1 MQTGSAVSVVPANR
15 WSSKRVLKL
24 RIISA
29 LVMAPLVIYGV
40 LFLDNPV
47 FTLVLGIILLAG
59 TWEWSHLIPLRTIV
73 ARLVYTCVLGA
84 LMWLLWRTGLEQLI
98 KPLLLA
104 AFVWWLCALLWL
116 SQPEFL
122 ARASLLNSSLKMLA
136 GALVIL
142 PAWAALSSLHANGE
156 RGPTLTLLLL
166 LLVWLAD
173 IGAYFAGRQWGHRKL
188 APAVSPGKTWEG
200 VYGGLF
206 SSLLFAAIAGWFFS
220 HSLGWTLAFMLLA
233 VVTVM
238 FSVAG
243 DLLESLMKRQSGIKD
258 SGSIIPG
265 HGGIFDRIDS
275 LVAAAPMFLIGFLWL
290 AL

>member
-1 MQTGSAVSVVPANR
+1 M
-15 WSSKRVLKL
+15 LKL
-24 RIISA
+24 RVISA
-29 LVMAPLVIYGV
+29 LIMAPLVIYGV

-47 FTLVLGIILLAG
+47 FSMILGVVLLAG
-59 TWEWSHLIPLRTIV
+59 AWEWSHLIPLRTIAV
-73 ARLVYTCVLGA
+73 RLAYTCVLGV
-84 LMWLLWRTGLEQLI
+84 LMWLLWRSGLERLI
-98 KPLLLA
+98 KPLLLLA
-104 AFVWWLCALLWL
+104 LVWWLCALLWL
-116 SQPEFL
+116 SQPKLL
-122 ARASLLNSSLKMLA
+122 AQASLLNSGLKMLA
-136 GALVIL
+136 GVLVLL
-142 PAWAALSSLHANGE
+142 PAWAALSSLHASGE
-156 RGPTLTLLLL
+156 RGPTLTLMLLM
-166 LLVWLAD
+166 LVWLAD

-220 HSLGWTLAFMLLA
+220 RALDWTLAFMMVA
-233 VVTVM
+233 AVTVM

-258 SGSIIPG
+258 SGHIIPG

>member
-1 MQTGSAVSVVPANR
+1 MLRT
-15 WSSKRVLKL
+15 RV
-24 RIISA
+24 ISA
-29 LVMAPLVIYGV
+29 LVMAPLVICAV

-47 FTLVLGIILLAG
+47 FSSILGAILLAG
-59 TWEWSHLIPLRTIV
+59 AWEWSHLIPLRSIA
-73 ARLVYTCVLGA
+73 ARIVYTGVVA
-84 LMWLLWRTGLEQLI
+84 VLMWLLWRTGLEPLI
-98 KPLLLA
+98 RPLLLV

-116 SQPEFL
+116 SQPQFG
-122 ARASLLNSSLKMLA
+122 AQASLLNSSLKMVA

-142 PAWAALSSLHANGE
+142 PAWAALSTLHANAE
-156 RGPTLTLLLL
+156 RGPVLTLLLL

-173 IGAYFAGRQWGHRKL
+173 IGAYFAGRQWGNTKL
-188 APAVSPGKTWEG
+188 APVVSPGKTWEG
-200 VYGGLF
+200 VYGGLML
-206 SSLLFAAIAGWFFS
+206 SLLFAAIAGWLFS
-220 HSLGWTLAFMLLA
+220 HSLRWTLAFVMISLVA
-233 VVTVM
+233 VM

-275 LVAAAPMFLIGFLWL
+275 LVAAAPMFLIGYLWL

>member
-1 MQTGSAVSVVPANR
+1 M
-15 WSSKRVLKL
+15 LKL
-24 RIISA
+24 RVISA
-29 LVMAPLVIYGV
+29 LIMAPLVIYGV
-40 LFLDNPV
+40 LYLDNPV
-47 FTLVLGIILLAG
+47 FSAILGAILLAG
-59 TWEWSHLIPLRTIV
+59 AWEWSHLIPLRTIV
-73 ARLVYTCVLGA
+73 ARLVYTCVLGV
-84 LMWLLWRTGLEQLI
+84 LMWLVWWLGLEALI
-98 KPLLLA
+98 NPLLLL

-116 SQPEFL
+116 SQPKFL
-122 ARASLLNSSLKMLA
+122 AQASLLNSSLKMLA

-156 RGPTLTLLLL
+156 RGPALTLLLL

-200 VYGGLF
+200 VYGGLLL
-206 SSLLFAAIAGWFFS
+206 SLLFAAIAGWFYS
-220 HSLGWTLAFMLLA
+220 HSLGWTLSFMMVA

-258 SGSIIPG
+258 SGHIIPG

-275 LVAAAPMFLIGFLWL
+275 LVAAAPMFLIGFQWL

>member
-1 MQTGSAVSVVPANR
+1 
-15 WSSKRVLKL
+15 VLKL
-24 RIISA
+24 RVISA

-40 LFLDNPV
+40 LFLGNPA
-47 FTLVLGIILLAG
+47 FSFILGVVLLAG
-59 TWEWSHLIPLRTIV
+59 AWEWSHLIPLRTII

-84 LMWLLWRTGLEQLI
+84 LMWLLWRSGLEPLI
-98 KPLLLA
+98 KPLLLL
-104 AFVWWLCALLWL
+104 AFLWWLCALMWL
-116 SQPEFL
+116 SRPAFL
-122 ARASLLNSSLKMLA
+122 AQASLLGSSLKMLA

-142 PAWAALSSLHANGE
+142 PAWAALSSLHASGE
-156 RGPTLTLLLL
+156 RGPTLTLMLLM
-166 LLVWLAD
+166 LVWMAD
-173 IGAYFAGRQWGHRKL
+173 IGAYFAGRQWGRRKL

-206 SSLLFAAIAGWFFS
+206 SSRLFAAIAGWFFS
-220 HSLGWTLAFMLLA
+220 RALDWTLAFMMVA
-233 VVTVM
+233 AVTVM
-238 FSVAG
+238 FSVVG

-258 SGSIIPG
+258 SGHIIPG

>member
-1 MQTGSAVSVVPANR
+1 
-15 WSSKRVLKL
+15 VLKL
-24 RIISA
+24 RVISA

-47 FTLVLGIILLAG
+47 FSLILGIVLLAG
-59 TWEWSHLIPLRTIV
+59 AWEWSHLIPLRTIV
-73 ARLVYTCVLGA
+73 ARIIYSGALGA
-84 LMWLLWRTGLEQLI
+84 LMWLLWQSGLETWI
-98 KPLLLA
+98 KPLLLM
-104 AFVWWLCALLWL
+104 AFMWWLCALLWL
-116 SQPEFL
+116 SQPKFL
-122 ARASLLNSSLKMLA
+122 AQASLLNSSLKMLV

-156 RGPTLTLLLL
+156 RGPTLTLMLLM
-166 LLVWLAD
+166 LVWLAD

-188 APAVSPGKTWEG
+188 APAVSPGKSWEG

-206 SSLLFAAIAGWFFS
+206 SSLLFAAISGWFFS
-220 HSLGWTLAFMLLA
+220 HSLGWTLAFMMVA
-233 VVTVM
+233 AVTVM

-258 SGSIIPG
+258 SGHIIPG

>member
-1 MQTGSAVSVVPANR
+1 M
-15 WSSKRVLKL
+15 LKL
-24 RIISA
+24 RVISA
-29 LVMAPLVIYGV
+29 LIMAPLVIYGV
-40 LFLDNPV
+40 LYLDNPV
-47 FTLVLGIILLAG
+47 FSAVLGAILLAG
-59 TWEWSHLIPLRTIV
+59 AWEWSHLIPLRTTV
-73 ARLVYTCVLGA
+73 ARIVYTVVLA
-84 LMWLLWRTGLEQLI
+84 VLMWLLWWSGLELLI
-98 KPLLLA
+98 KPLLLL
-104 AFVWWLCALLWL
+104 AFFWWLCALLWL
-116 SQPEFL
+116 SRPGLL
-122 ARASLLNSSLKMLA
+122 AQASLLNSSLKMLA
-136 GALVIL
+136 GAVVIL
-142 PAWAALSSLHANGE
+142 PAWAALSSLHADTE

-166 LLVWLAD
+166 MLVWLAD

-220 HSLGWTLAFMLLA
+220 NSLGWTLAFMMVA
-233 VVTVM
+233 AVTVM

-258 SGSIIPG
+258 SGHIIPG

>member
-1 MQTGSAVSVVPANR
+1 M
-15 WSSKRVLKL
+15 LKL

-29 LVMAPLVIYGV
+29 LIMAPLVIYGV
-40 LFLDNPV
+40 LFLDGPV
-47 FTLVLGIILLAG
+47 FTSILGAILLAG
-59 TWEWSHLIPLRTIV
+59 AWEWSHLIPLRTIA
-73 ARLVYTCVLGA
+73 ARLIYCCTLGA
-84 LMWLLWRTGLEQLI
+84 LMWLLWRSGLETLI

-116 SQPEFL
+116 SQPKFL
-122 ARASLLNSSLKMLA
+122 AQASLLNSSLKMLA

-142 PAWAALSSLHANGE
+142 PAWAALSSLHAHGE
-156 RGPTLTLLLL
+156 RGPTLTLMLL

-173 IGAYFAGRQWGHRKL
+173 IGAYFAGRQWGRRKL

-200 VYGGLF
+200 VFGGLF

-220 HSLGWTLAFMLLA
+220 HSLDWTLAFMMVA
-233 VVTVM
+233 VVAVM

-258 SGSIIPG
+258 SGNIIPG

-275 LVAAAPMFLIGFLWL
+275 LDAAAPMFLIGYLWL

>member
-1 MQTGSAVSVVPANR
+1 MLRA
-15 WSSKRVLKL
+15 RV
-24 RIISA
+24 ISA
-29 LVMAPLVIYGV
+29 LIMAPLVICGV
-40 LFLDNPV
+40 LFLSNPA
-47 FTLVLGIILLAG
+47 FTSILGAVMLAG
-59 TWEWSHLIPLRTIV
+59 AWEWSHLIPLKAIAGRV
-73 ARLVYTCVLGA
+73 VYTAAMAV
-84 LMWLLWRTGLEQLI
+84 LMWLLWITGLGQLI
-98 KPLLLA
+98 KPLLLV
-104 AFVWWLCALLWL
+104 AFLWWMCALIWL
-116 SQPEFL
+116 SKPQL
-122 ARASLLNSSLKMLA
+122 GAQASMLNSALKMVV

-142 PAWAALSSLHANGE
+142 PAWAALSTLHAHGE

-188 APAVSPGKTWEG
+188 APAISPGKTWEG

-206 SSLLFAAIAGWFFS
+206 ASLLFAAIAGGLFS
-220 HSLGWTLAFMLLA
+220 HSLQWTLAFMMVSLLA
-233 VVTVM
+233 AM

-258 SGSIIPG
+258 SGNIIPG

-290 AL
+290 GL

>member
-1 MQTGSAVSVVPANR
+1 
-15 WSSKRVLKL
+15 VLKL
-24 RIISA
+24 RVISA

-40 LFLDNPV
+40 LFLGNPG
-47 FTLVLGIILLAG
+47 FSFILGVVLLAG
-59 TWEWSHLIPLRTIV
+59 AWEWSHLIPLRTIV

-84 LMWLLWRTGLEQLI
+84 LMWLLWRSGLEPLI
-98 KPLLLA
+98 KPLLLL
-104 AFVWWLCALLWL
+104 AFLWWLCALMWL
-116 SQPEFL
+116 SRPAFL
-122 ARASLLNSSLKMLA
+122 AQASLLGSSLKMLA

-142 PAWAALSSLHANGE
+142 PAWAALSSLHASGE
-156 RGPTLTLLLL
+156 RGPTLTLMLLM
-166 LLVWLAD
+166 LVWMAD
-173 IGAYFAGRQWGHRKL
+173 IGAYFAGRQWGRRKL

-220 HSLGWTLAFMLLA
+220 HALGWTLAFMMVA
-233 VVTVM
+233 AVTVM

-258 SGSIIPG
+258 SGHIIPG

>member
-1 MQTGSAVSVVPANR
+1 
-15 WSSKRVLKL
+15 VLKL

-29 LVMAPLVIYGV
+29 LIMAPLVIYGV
-40 LFLDNPV
+40 LFLGNPV
-47 FTLVLGIILLAG
+47 FTSILGAILLAG
-59 TWEWSHLIPLRTIV
+59 AWEWSNLIPLRTIV
-73 ARLVYTCVLGA
+73 TRLIYLCALGA
-84 LMWLLWRTGLEQLI
+84 LMWLLWWSGLETLI

-116 SQPEFL
+116 SRPGLL
-122 ARASLLNSSLKMLA
+122 AQASLLNSSLKMLA

-142 PAWAALSSLHANGE
+142 PAWAALSSLHASGE
-156 RGPTLTLLLL
+156 RGPTLTLMLLM
-166 LLVWLAD
+166 LVWLAD

-188 APAVSPGKTWEG
+188 APAVSPGKSWEG

-206 SSLLFAAIAGWFFS
+206 SSLLFAAIAGWLFS
-220 HSLGWTLAFMLLA
+220 HSLDWTLSFMMVA
-233 VVTVM
+233 AVTVM

-258 SGSIIPG
+258 SGNIIPG